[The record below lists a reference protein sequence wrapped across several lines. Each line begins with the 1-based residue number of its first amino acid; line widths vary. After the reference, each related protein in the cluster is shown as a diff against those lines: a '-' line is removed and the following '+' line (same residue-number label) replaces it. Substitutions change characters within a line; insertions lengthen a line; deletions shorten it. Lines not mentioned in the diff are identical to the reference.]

1 MTLTPKVSGG
11 QVIATLIICRLFI
24 LMIFVPTTHR
34 TVSTNAAFL
43 VIITGALL
51 TLAASIPAVLLLK
64 NHKECSLLD
73 CAGNIAPRLRWP
85 FAFLFFLVCLAVA
98 TESAGQFEYFITTA
112 VYPQAKGR
120 MVILLFCLVAWY
132 MVFLGIEAISR
143 ASGVILTLVCVTF
156 GVICFNSLGQIDT
169 LNLISPFYDGWEEI
183 LYGSVL
189 YFAQNIELV
198 LWLLLL
204 PYAKGHW
211 LGKSFLWYNGV
222 IVLILEIVSFF
233 TLTVMGTYGQT
244 RIFPVYTLSA
254 VSDTRF
260 FYRLD
265 YFYILIWTFVALFRT
280 AIYVYF
286 LAKLLHIILPQKVG
300 DKLGKK
306 AMDGLAVA
314 AVACCTFFTAK
325 ETGSFEAVYRV
336 IASGLPVF
344 LLIMVAP
351 TVLLGLEY
359 HEKRKE
365 AQGNEGEN

>member
-73 CAGNIAPRLRWP
+73 CAGNIAPRLRRP

-169 LNLISPFYDGWEEI
+169 DFP
-183 LYGSVL
+183 
-189 YFAQNIELV
+189 
-198 LWLLLL
+198 LL
-204 PYAKGHW
+204 
-211 LGKSFLWYNGV
+211 
-222 IVLILEIVSFF
+222 
-233 TLTVMGTYGQT
+233 
-244 RIFPVYTLSA
+244 
-254 VSDTRF
+254 
-260 FYRLD
+260 
-265 YFYILIWTFVALFRT
+265 
-280 AIYVYF
+280 
-286 LAKLLHIILPQKVG
+286 
-300 DKLGKK
+300 
-306 AMDGLAVA
+306 
-314 AVACCTFFTAK
+314 
-325 ETGSFEAVYRV
+325 
-336 IASGLPVF
+336 
-344 LLIMVAP
+344 
-351 TVLLGLEY
+351 
-359 HEKRKE
+359 
-365 AQGNEGEN
+365 